1 MKKTAHRRTL
11 TGALHGVNGQRVRQA
26 AILQQRLYDASEH
39 MEVISSN
46 ADGLGL
52 VPNSV
57 AVSKRLFGFDK

>member
-1 MKKTAHRRTL
+1 M
-11 TGALHGVNGQRVRQA
+11 NGQRVRQA
-26 AILQQRLYDASEH
+26 AISHQRLYDASEQH